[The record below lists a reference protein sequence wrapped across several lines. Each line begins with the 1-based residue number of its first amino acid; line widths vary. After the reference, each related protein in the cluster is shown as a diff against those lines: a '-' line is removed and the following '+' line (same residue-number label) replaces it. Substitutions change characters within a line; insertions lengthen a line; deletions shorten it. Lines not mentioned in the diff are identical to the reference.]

1 MDSFAGL
8 GLDASLCSAFS
19 SLKIEKP
26 TQVQSL
32 AIPLLLGGR
41 DLFLESET
49 GTGKTY
55 AYLAPAFSRLAAE
68 HSPGAGQNGPRILVA
83 APTQELATQVGRVA
97 ERLGLAAGLE
107 PRTAVLIGGSPLERQ
122 AEKLKAKPLI
132 VVGTIGRLADLVS
145 LKRLKTEALDYL
157 VLDEADRLLATEM
170 EDSALA
176 LLRAAPPRC
185 ARVLVS
191 ATLPE
196 RFKKRAL
203 SFMRDPQSI
212 SVEAE
217 RPVLAGEIEHW
228 CFYCDG
234 RRRLDFVRRFE
245 AAVKPERCLLFMSVA
260 GRVGHAEEV
269 LSDFGLP
276 VAAIHSQLGKEER
289 HNAIERFSEGKLRYL
304 LTSDLG
310 ARGLDIPGISHVISL
325 DLPEDET
332 IYVHRAGRTGRAGA
346 RGTSI
351 VLCDSVELRRASKIA
366 VKEGFSFKCKFLE
379 GGKVLEPTTE
389 EFFERADRAEAE
401 KEKSRCSGAAQGRTG
416 HAPHR
421 SESGSI
427 RHAPRGSE
435 SGARGHAPRGRRDEG
450 RD

>member
-1 MDSFAGL
+1 MDSFSEL
-8 GLDASLCSAFS
+8 GLNSNLVSAFASL
-19 SLKIEKP
+19 SLAEP

-32 AIPLLLGGR
+32 AIPVLLKGR

-55 AYLAPAFSRLAAE
+55 AYLAPAFSRIAAE
-68 HSPGAGQNGPRILVA
+68 SSANAGQSGPRILVA
-83 APTQELATQVGRVA
+83 VPTQELATQVGRVA
-97 ERLGLAAGLE
+97 ERLGCAAGLE

-122 AEKLKAKPLI
+122 ADKLKAKPII

-145 LKRLKTEALDYL
+145 LKKLKTEALDYL
-157 VLDEADRLLATEM
+157 VLDEADRLLASEM
-170 EDSALA
+170 EDSALT
-176 LLRAAPPRC
+176 LLKAAPPHC

-196 RFKKRAL
+196 RSKKRAL
-203 SFMRDPQSI
+203 SFMRDPESI

-217 RPVLAGEIEHW
+217 RPVLAGDIEHW

-234 RRRLDFVRRFE
+234 RKRLDFVRRFE
-245 AAVKPERCLLFMSVA
+245 AAAKPERCLLFMSVA

-276 VAAIHSQLGKEER
+276 IAAIHSQLGKEQR
-289 HNAIERFSEGKLRYL
+289 HNALERFAEGRLRYL

-346 RGTSI
+346 HGTSI

-379 GGKVLEPTTE
+379 GGELLDPTPE
-389 EFFERADRAEAE
+389 EFFERAERAESE
-401 KEKSRCSGAAQGRTG
+401 KDKSRADRTAGPQKGRAARI
-416 HAPHR
+416 
-421 SESGSI
+421 SEW
-427 RHAPRGSE
+427 RPR
-435 SGARGHAPRGRRDEG
+435 PRRRDSPK
-450 RD
+450 D